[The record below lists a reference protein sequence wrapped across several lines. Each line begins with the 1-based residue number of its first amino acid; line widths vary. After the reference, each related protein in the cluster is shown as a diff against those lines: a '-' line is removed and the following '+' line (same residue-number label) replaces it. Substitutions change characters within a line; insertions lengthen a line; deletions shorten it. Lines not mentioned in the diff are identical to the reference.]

1 MVQPRLPRLHLFSI
15 TILRFLFQIHQNK
28 IIIYDFYTPKQDYW
42 AQRCY
47 MVLFLII
54 NNVNLLVFTNKCRN
68 FEFHKICNI
77 KHGTTE

>member
-1 MVQPRLPRLHLFSI
+1 MAEAAPFFYHNL
-15 TILRFLFQIHQNK
+15 TIFISN
-28 IIIYDFYTPKQDYW
+28 TPKQDYW

-54 NNVNLLVFTNKCRN
+54 NSVNLLVFTNKCRN